1 MYDWVSHF
9 EGVNVGVVDKQE
21 KMSSWFDSSFSF
33 ARSALSQAQKSID
46 RVLDISENTDGNEHS
61 NQSGMSI
68 KEKYILLNEVLSR
81 L

>member
-1 MYDWVSHF
+1 M
-9 EGVNVGVVDKQE
+9 GVVDCQE

-33 ARSALSQAQKSID
+33 ARSALTQAQKSID
-46 RVLDISENTDGNEHS
+46 RVLDISENTDGNEQI
-61 NQSGMSI
+61 NQSGMST